1 MTTRMLVFTRKKDE
15 SLVIGNDIE
24 VTILSIG
31 AGSVKVGIRAPRNIS
46 VHRHEV
52 YEAIRRENLAAAQSQ
67 IPKTDI
73 FKKLLQS

>member
-1 MTTRMLVFTRKKDE
+1 MLVFTRKKDE

-24 VTILSIG
+24 ITILNIG
-31 AGSVKVGIRAPRNIS
+31 TGSVKVGIRAPRNVS

-52 YEAIRRENLAAAQSQ
+52 FEAIRRENIAAAQSQ

-73 FKKLLQS
+73 FKKLLRS

>member
-1 MTTRMLVFTRKKDE
+1 MLVFTRKKDE

-24 VTILSIG
+24 VTILNIG
-31 AGSVKVGIRAPRNIS
+31 AGNVKIGIQAPRYIS

-67 IPKTDI
+67 IPKAEI
-73 FKKLLQS
+73 FQKLLRS